1 MSKKNI
7 RGLTVYEYRV
17 EYALPLI
24 LLTPGNLICWGLVI
38 MQHPVIP
45 MDQFPSQI
53 ALPASKDKSSGTKAA
68 VLSFEELAAFS
79 LRSHTMESPVL

>member
-7 RGLTVYEYRV
+7 RGLTVYENRV
-17 EYALPLI
+17 EHTLPLI
-24 LLTPGNLICWGLVI
+24 LVTPGNLICWGLVI

-53 ALPASKDKSSGTKAA
+53 ALPASKDESSGTNVA